1 MFRAYNTSTRN
12 DYEDKAVRTLEEG
25 KKGREVGTTEEKG
38 KRCARECG
46 LAISKK
52 EERDGKM
59 EKRETQATQ
68 GECLNHTG
76 IAVSMAAGRAK
87 RLANRNAPEINLGA
101 YTSEQVNQLDVIG
114 NNEQYLFF

>member
-1 MFRAYNTSTRN
+1 M
-12 DYEDKAVRTLEEG
+12 
-25 KKGREVGTTEEKG
+25 GTTEEKG

-114 NNEQYLFF
+114 NNE

>member
-1 MFRAYNTSTRN
+1 
-12 DYEDKAVRTLEEG
+12 
-25 KKGREVGTTEEKG
+25 
-38 KRCARECG
+38 
-46 LAISKK
+46 
-52 EERDGKM
+52 M

-87 RLANRNAPEINLGA
+87 RLANRNAPEISLGT

>member
-1 MFRAYNTSTRN
+1 MYARRR
-12 DYEDKAVRTLEEG
+12 K
-25 KKGREVGTTEEKG
+25 KG
-38 KRCARECG
+38 KRSGNNRGKRKAVCEGMRAGNKQEGGKETERW
-46 LAISKK
+46 KK
-52 EERDGKM
+52 K
-59 EKRETQATQ
+59 ETQATQ

-87 RLANRNAPEINLGA
+87 RLANRNAPEISLGT